1 MRAKL
6 LSWLFLFAGLA
17 LGGCAIVEPLKSEDL
32 VVTAVAG
39 QSRHVGVVLAV
50 QPVGVAKDTASFS
63 RPSIDRRAFEAGLV
77 GTLAASRIFD
87 RVVPGT
93 EGDYV
98 LASEIITQ
106 EPLDP
111 RSITIPILIHYRLIE
126 AASRRTVWKRNIF
139 TQPLVPF
146 ERSLE
151 DAMGEKRHNHM
162 LREGF
167 RENFSRLVAAL
178 RELQLQQ
185 RP

>member
-1 MRAKL
+1 MKAKL
-6 LSWLFLFAGLA
+6 LPWLFLFAGAA
-17 LGGCAIVEPLKSEDL
+17 LGGCATVEPLKSEDL
-32 VVTAVAG
+32 VVTAATG
-39 QSRHVGVVLAV
+39 PSKHLGVVLAV
-50 QPVGVAKDTASFS
+50 QPVGVARDTASFS
-63 RPSIDRRAFEAGLV
+63 RPSIDKKAFEAGLV
-77 GTLAASRIFD
+77 GTLAASGMFG
-87 RVVPGT
+87 RVVPGGD
-93 EGDYV
+93 GDYLLV
-98 LASEIITQ
+98 SEIITQ

-111 RSITIPILIHYRLIE
+111 RSMTIPILIHYRLIE

-139 TQPLVPF
+139 TQPVVPF

-178 RELQLQQ
+178 RELELQQ